1 MFEPAWQAVAD
12 AAGVGERTS
21 LLDIGCGD
29 GGFCVF
35 AAGRGAIVHGLD
47 AEPDS
52 VAQAMDAV
60 AGGDFR
66 LGLMETLPWPDASF
80 DTVTAFNALQY
91 ALDPD
96 LAAIEAA
103 RVTRIGGRVAIC
115 KWGPPAQ
122 NQFFSFLAAIGANG
136 VRPDGLLGDDPL
148 RNAIRDARLELLVT
162 GEVPTPIEMADDDAL
177 AQSLSRAGI
186 VPELGGVPE
195 LGTAAATDSVT
206 SAAAPYRQADGTYR
220 FDNRLTYWV
229 LRRAW

>member
-21 LLDIGCGD
+21 LLDLGCGD

-52 VAQAMDAV
+52 IARAMDAV
-60 AGGDFR
+60 PDGDFR
-66 LGLMETLPWPDASF
+66 LGLMETLPWADASF
-80 DTVTAFNALQY
+80 DAVTAFNAVQY

-96 LAAIEAA
+96 MAVIEAT
-103 RVTRIGGRVAIC
+103 RVTRIAGRVAIC
-115 KWGPPAQ
+115 KWGPPAE
-122 NQFFSFLAAIGANG
+122 NQFFAFLAAIGANG
-136 VRPDGLLGDDPL
+136 VRPDGLLGDDPVHD
-148 RNAIRDARLELLVT
+148 AIRDARLELLVT
-162 GEVPTPIEMADDDAL
+162 GEVPVPIEMADDIAL
-177 AQSLSRAGI
+177 AKSLSRAGI
-186 VPELGGVPE
+186 VPELDGVPE
-195 LGTAAATDSVT
+195 LGAVAATESVA